1 MHREADWQEF
11 FTLEVK
17 KTYHYR
23 MTSTVSSKGQV
34 TVPKGVR
41 DRLGLRTG
49 TIVEFE
55 ITGAGVLLRK
65 GHKGMRPVDRV
76 RGILGRSRS
85 TDDLIDEMRGPA
97 PAARGARR

>member
-1 MHREADWQEF
+1 MHYYF
-11 FTLEVK
+11 G
-17 KTYHYR
+17 
-23 MTSTVSSKGQV
+23 MTSTVSSKGQI

-49 TIVEFE
+49 TVVEFE

-65 GHKGMRPVDRV
+65 GHKGIRPVDRV

-85 TDDLIDEMRGPA
+85 TDDLIDDMRGAA
-97 PAARGARR
+97 PSARIARR